1 MGTESMVPLIRE
13 LVADWKR
20 WTLAERIVAVAIV
33 VLLVLALWWFS

>member
-1 MGTESMVPLIRE
+1 MVPLIRE